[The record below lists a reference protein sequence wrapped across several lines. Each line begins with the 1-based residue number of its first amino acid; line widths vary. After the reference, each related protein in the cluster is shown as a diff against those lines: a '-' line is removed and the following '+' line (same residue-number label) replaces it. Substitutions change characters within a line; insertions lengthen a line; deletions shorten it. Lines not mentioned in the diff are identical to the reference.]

1 MLYEM
6 ANGRIVGR
14 YAQPQEGKTLLQETN
29 NAVKAALAQEAAEAQ
44 ALADAEAAYAYAR
57 GRKAEYVAAFS
68 KAPKPDPIDAI
79 GHFCDRVMT
88 ILTEIAPTNPNV
100 IALASEISAIK
111 ARHPK

>member
-1 MLYEM
+1 MLYELLD
-6 ANGRIVGR
+6 GRIIGR
-14 YAQPQEGKTLLQETN
+14 YAQQQPGKTLLPETHASVKTALAQEE
-29 NAVKAALAQEAAEAQ
+29 ADAAALAQ
-44 ALADAEAAYAYAR
+44 AEAAYEYAR
-57 GRKAEYVAAFS
+57 GRKAEYVVAFS